1 MYILYNNDNN
11 EQKYNIKAYSISDN
25 IITIQYGDDIAF
37 PKNTNGF
44 KIFNNNILMEDCSR
58 FITKYNTSDIG
69 YAIMYSSDGSTETE
83 ENKLDVYYE
92 NYSFED
98 SMKEIFEST
107 KAEKITLSKALLAEF
122 LENNP
127 LFSTCHNKDGEYYSV
142 TSEKQNFMMNQY
154 LTYQVEKAINPN
166 AKITW
171 NASGDSCEEWAEEE
185 FLQLIV
191 EIKNYVQPIVSY
203 QQLLEER
210 IRACTSVEELEAI
223 EINYS
228 QFSM

>member
-11 EQKYNIKAYSISDN
+11 EQKYNIKAYSISGN
-25 IITIQYGDDIAF
+25 IITIQYGDDTTF

-44 KIFNNNILMEDCSR
+44 KIFNNNVLMKDCSE
-58 FITKYNTSDIG
+58 FTTKYNISDIG

-83 ENKLDVYYE
+83 ETKLDVYYE

-107 KAEKITLSKALLAEF
+107 KAEKITLSKVLLAEF

-171 NASGDSCEEWAEEE
+171 NASGDSCEEWTEEE

>member
-11 EQKYNIKAYSISDN
+11 EQKYNIKAYSTSGN
-25 IITIQYGDDIAF
+25 TITIQYGDDTTF

-44 KIFNNNILMEDCSR
+44 KIFNNNVLMKDCSE
-58 FITKYNTSDIG
+58 FTTKYNTSDIG

-98 SMKEIFEST
+98 SIKEIFEST

-127 LFSTCHNKDGEYYSV
+127 LFSICHNKDGEYYSV

-171 NASGDSCEEWAEEE
+171 NASGDSCEEWTEEE

-210 IRACTSVEELEAI
+210 IRACTSIEELEAI

>member
-25 IITIQYGDDIAF
+25 IITIQYGDDTTF

-44 KIFNNNILMEDCSR
+44 KIFDNNTLMEDCSE
-58 FITKYNTSDIG
+58 FTTKYNTSDIG

-83 ENKLDVYYE
+83 ENKLDMYYE

-98 SMKEIFEST
+98 SMKEIFESKKT
-107 KAEKITLSKALLAEF
+107 EKITLSKVLLTEF

-127 LFSTCHNKDGEYYSV
+127 LFSTSHNKDGEYYSV

-166 AKITW
+166 AKIAW
-171 NASGDSCEEWAEEE
+171 NASGDSYEEWTEEE

>member
-11 EQKYNIKAYSISDN
+11 EQKYNIKAYSISGN
-25 IITIQYGDDIAF
+25 IITIQYGDDITF

-44 KIFNNNILMEDCSR
+44 KIFDNNTLMKDCSK
-58 FITKYNTSDIG
+58 FTTKYNTSDIG

-154 LTYQVEKAINPN
+154 LTYQVEKAINQN

-171 NASGDSCEEWAEEE
+171 NARGDSCEEWTEEE

>member
-1 MYILYNNDNN
+1 MYILYNNN
-11 EQKYNIKAYSISDN
+11 EEKYDIKAYSISNN
-25 IITIQYGDDIAF
+25 IITIQSGDTIL
-37 PKNTNGF
+37 PENTDGF
-44 KIFNNNILMEDCSR
+44 KIYDEDVLIEDCSDYK
-58 FITKYNTSDIG
+58 TKYNVSNIG

-98 SMKEIFEST
+98 SVKEIFESS
-107 KAEKITLSKALLAEF
+107 KNNKIALSKVLLTEF

-171 NASGDSCEEWAEEE
+171 NASGDSCEEWTEEE

-223 EINYS
+223 EISYS

>member
-25 IITIQYGDDIAF
+25 IITIQYGDDTAF

-44 KIFNNNILMEDCSR
+44 KIFNNNVLMKDCSE
-58 FITKYNTSDIG
+58 FTTKYNTSDIG

-98 SMKEIFEST
+98 SMKEIFESKKT
-107 KAEKITLSKALLAEF
+107 EKITLSKVLLTEF

-171 NASGDSCEEWAEEE
+171 NASGDSCEEWTEEE

-210 IRACTSVEELEAI
+210 IRACTSIEELEVI

>member
-11 EQKYNIKAYSISDN
+11 EQKYNIKAYSISGN
-25 IITIQYGDDIAF
+25 IITIQYGDDITF
-37 PKNTNGF
+37 PENINGF
-44 KIFNNNILMEDCSR
+44 KIFDNNTLMEDCSK

-107 KAEKITLSKALLAEF
+107 KAEKITLSKVLLAEF

-171 NASGDSCEEWAEEE
+171 NASGDSCEEWTEEE

-210 IRACTSVEELEAI
+210 IRACTSIEELEAI

>member
-1 MYILYNNDNN
+1 MYILYNNN
-11 EQKYNIKAYSISDN
+11 EEKYDIKAYSISNN
-25 IITIQYGDDIAF
+25 IITIQSGDTIL
-37 PKNTNGF
+37 PENTDGF
-44 KIFNNNILMEDCSR
+44 KIYDEDVLIEDCSNYK
-58 FITKYNTSDIG
+58 TKYNVSNIG
-69 YAIMYSSDGSTETE
+69 YAIMYSNDESTETE

-98 SMKEIFEST
+98 SMKEIFKST
-107 KAEKITLSKALLAEF
+107 KTEKITLSKALLAEF

-171 NASGDSCEEWAEEE
+171 NARGDSCDEWAEEE

-203 QQLLEER
+203 QQLLEEQ
-210 IRACTSVEELEAI
+210 ICACTSTEELEAI

>member
-1 MYILYNNDNN
+1 MYILYNDNN
-11 EQKYNIKAYSISDN
+11 EQKYNIKAYSISGN
-25 IITIQYGDDIAF
+25 ILTIQYGDDTTF

-44 KIFNNNILMEDCSR
+44 KIFNNNILMKDCSE
-58 FITKYNTSDIG
+58 FTTKYNTSDIG

-83 ENKLDVYYE
+83 ENKLDMYYE

-107 KAEKITLSKALLAEF
+107 KAEKITLSKVLLAEF

-171 NASGDSCEEWAEEE
+171 NARGDSCEEWTEEE

-210 IRACTSVEELEAI
+210 IRACTSIEELEAI

>member
-1 MYILYNNDNN
+1 
-11 EQKYNIKAYSISDN
+11 
-25 IITIQYGDDIAF
+25 
-37 PKNTNGF
+37 
-44 KIFNNNILMEDCSR
+44 MEDCSR
-58 FITKYNTSDIG
+58 FTTKYNTSDIG

-83 ENKLDVYYE
+83 ENKLDMYYE

-98 SMKEIFEST
+98 SMKEIFESKKT
-107 KAEKITLSKALLAEF
+107 EKITLSKVLLTEF

-154 LTYQVEKAINPN
+154 LTYQVEKAINSN

-171 NASGDSCEEWAEEE
+171 NARGDSCEEWAEEE

-191 EIKNYVQPIVSY
+191 EIKNYVHPIVSY
-203 QQLLEER
+203 QQLLEEQ
-210 IRACTSVEELEAI
+210 IRACASVEELEAI

-228 QFSM
+228 QFSMQ

>member
-11 EQKYNIKAYSISDN
+11 EQKYNIKAYSISGN
-25 IITIQYGDDIAF
+25 IITIQYGDDTTF

-44 KIFNNNILMEDCSR
+44 KIFNNNVLMKDCSK
-58 FITKYNTSDIG
+58 FTTKYNTSDIG

-83 ENKLDVYYE
+83 ENKLDMYYE

-107 KAEKITLSKALLAEF
+107 KAEKIILSKALLAEF

-171 NASGDSCEEWAEEE
+171 NASGDSCEEWTEEE

-210 IRACTSVEELEAI
+210 IRACTSIEELEAI

>member
-25 IITIQYGDDIAF
+25 IITIPYGDDITF
-37 PKNTNGF
+37 PKNINGF
-44 KIFNNNILMEDCSR
+44 KIFDNNTLMEDCSK
-58 FITKYNTSDIG
+58 FATKYNTSDIG

-83 ENKLDVYYE
+83 ENKLDMHYD

-98 SMKEIFEST
+98 SMKEIFESAKT
-107 KAEKITLSKALLAEF
+107 EKITLSKALLAEF

-171 NASGDSCEEWAEEE
+171 NASGDSCEEWTEEE

>member
-25 IITIQYGDDIAF
+25 IITIQYGDDITF
-37 PKNTNGF
+37 PKNINGF
-44 KIFNNNILMEDCSR
+44 KIFDNNTLMEDCSK
-58 FITKYNTSDIG
+58 FTTKYNTSDIG
-69 YAIMYSSDGSTETE
+69 YSIMYSSDGSTETE

-107 KAEKITLSKALLAEF
+107 KAEKIALSKVLLAEF

-171 NASGDSCEEWAEEE
+171 NASGDSCEEWTEEE

>member
-11 EQKYNIKAYSISDN
+11 EQKYNIKSYSISYN
-25 IITIQYGDDIAF
+25 IITIQYGDDTTF
-37 PKNTNGF
+37 PENTNGF
-44 KIFNNNILMEDCSR
+44 KIFNNNVLMKDCSK
-58 FITKYNTSDIG
+58 FTTKYNTSDIG

-107 KAEKITLSKALLAEF
+107 KAKKITLSKALLAEF

-210 IRACTSVEELEAI
+210 MRACTSVEELEAI

>member
-25 IITIQYGDDIAF
+25 IITIQYVDDTTF

-44 KIFNNNILMEDCSR
+44 KIFNNNTLMEDCSK
-58 FITKYNTSDIG
+58 FTTKYNTSDIG

-107 KAEKITLSKALLAEF
+107 KAEKITLSKVLLAEF

-154 LTYQVEKAINPN
+154 LTYQVEKDINPN

-191 EIKNYVQPIVSY
+191 EIKKYVQPIVSY